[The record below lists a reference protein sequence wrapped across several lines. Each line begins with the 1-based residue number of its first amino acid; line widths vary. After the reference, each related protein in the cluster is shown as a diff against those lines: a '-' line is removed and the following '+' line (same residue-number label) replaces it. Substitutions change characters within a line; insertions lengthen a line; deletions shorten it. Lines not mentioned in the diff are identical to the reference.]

1 MIESHANRKKIIA
14 SIRSALSSV
23 TDWLIALEDDEC
35 ENNKT
40 ESIAENECAEWV
52 ENDKGE
58 FICSNC
64 GHDIP
69 FDTDVYY
76 TQAGKIIAWFS
87 AFCPNCGRRIKNSEN
102 AIND

>member
-35 ENNKT
+35 ESNKDEDT
-40 ESIAENECAEWV
+40 AENEYAEWV

-58 FICSNC
+58 IVCSNC

-69 FDTDVYY
+69 FNTEVYY
-76 TQAGKIIAWFS
+76 TQAGKIIEWFS
-87 AFCPNCGRRIKNSEN
+87 AFCPNCGKRIKNKD
-102 AIND
+102 ATND